1 MANFMTDNLL
11 AKRNH
16 QAPVLNPNGVKVP
29 PHSIDAERSVLGGLM
44 LDNRAWDQI
53 IDRLRDEDFYRH
65 EHRLIFRIMLGL
77 VEKNKPM
84 DVLTI
89 AEALRERQELE
100 QVGGEIYLF
109 EMANN
114 TPSAANIVAYADIE
128 RERAVLRKMIA
139 AASGIAESAFN
150 SQGRSIIELLDN
162 AERSVFAIADHGSS
176 GSGPLNIKEY
186 LAKTMDRI
194 DTLFH
199 SNNAITGVP
208 TGYNDFDEMTSG
220 LQGS

>member
-114 TPSAANIVAYADIE
+114 TPSAANIVAYADIV
-128 RERAVLRKMIA
+128 RERAVLRQLINA
-139 AASGIAESAFN
+139 ATDITQDAFYA
-150 SQGRSIIELLDN
+150 QGRSITELVDA
-162 AERSVFAIADHGSS
+162 AERRIFSISEQGLRGA
-176 GSGPLNIKEY
+176 GPVNIKDF

-199 SNNAITGVP
+199 ANTPI
-208 TGYNDFDEMTSG
+208 
-220 LQGS
+220 